1 MSSCPVIVSSVNV
14 HCKVFY
20 PVPTQYRISAGYVKC
35 TYIMPQGQN
44 SQFSRMRLWVTF
56 PFQPCCYTVK
66 LNLFIRVSK
75 AILVCD
81 QSQNVHVDIWT
92 LCMWPLVCVS
102 LGQAVHE
109 PIPWALWKFMIG
121 PTLTAGLCWTIL
133 TLAATVGRAAWAQ
146 PWIHWTGMQSKLV
159 FCNSN
164 LFRMFSSSASCRLE
178 KSLLFP
184 P

>member
-1 MSSCPVIVSSVNV
+1 M

-20 PVPTQYRISAGYVKC
+20 PVPTQYLISAGYVKC

-81 QSQNVHVDIWT
+81 QSQNGHVDIWT

-121 PTLTAGLCWTIL
+121 PTLTAVLDYTDTGCYCGKGSLGTTVNPLDRYAVKTCIL
-133 TLAATVGRAAWAQ
+133 Q
-146 PWIHWTGMQSKLV
+146 Q
-159 FCNSN
+159 
-164 LFRMFSSSASCRLE
+164 
-178 KSLLFP
+178 
-184 P
+184 